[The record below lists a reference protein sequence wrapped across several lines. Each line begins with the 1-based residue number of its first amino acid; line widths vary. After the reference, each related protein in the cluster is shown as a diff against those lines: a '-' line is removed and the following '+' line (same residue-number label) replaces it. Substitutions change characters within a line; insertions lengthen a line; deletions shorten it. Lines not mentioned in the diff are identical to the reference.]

1 MSKLPKHA
9 YTDESVPEDERT
21 WAIDRG
27 VIIVDTH
34 KLLRH
39 PKVRGQIAKAR
50 EIMARIRAEK
60 AAKQ

>member
-1 MSKLPKHA
+1 MPKLPKHA

-27 VIIVDTH
+27 VIIVDVH
-34 KLLRH
+34 KLLRK
-39 PKVRGQIAKAR
+39 PKARQKIAKAR
-50 EIMARIRAEK
+50 EIMKRIRAEQ